1 MRHLANRPIDR
12 LDKNLPG
19 KYACIIYSSACL
31 YNREQKIES
40 DGMKRMG
47 EIRTLFGENGE
58 MLRTKELYANKV
70 FYHDIQRLV
79 GEGLIEKI
87 RHGYYQWLDTD
98 NLSDAC
104 IINRLFPDGILNMDT
119 ALFYH
124 GYSDRIPHEWHL
136 AVSKDSGKSRFKID
150 YPFVR
155 PYYVE
160 PGLLNLGVTLGEIGG
175 NTVRIY
181 DKDRTICDCLRYRN
195 KMDREIFVK
204 AIQGYVNDM
213 SKNIPR
219 MMGYAEKLRVSVAA
233 KNLIGIW
240 L

>member
-1 MRHLANRPIDR
+1 
-12 LDKNLPG
+12 
-19 KYACIIYSSACL
+19 
-31 YNREQKIES
+31 
-40 DGMKRMG
+40 MKQIG
-47 EIRTLFGENGE
+47 EIRKLFGENGDI
-58 MLRTKELYANKV
+58 LRTKELYANKV
-70 FYHDIQRLV
+70 FYHDIRRLV
-79 GEGLIEKI
+79 EDGLIEKI
-87 RHGYYQWLDTD
+87 RHGYYQWLDAD
-98 NLSDAC
+98 NPSDIR

-124 GYSDRIPHEWHL
+124 GYSDRTPREWHM

-155 PYYVE
+155 PYYIE
-160 PGLLNLGVTLGEIGG
+160 PGLLDMGLILGEIDG

-181 DKDRTICDCLRYRN
+181 DKERAICDCLRYRN

-204 AIQGYVNDM
+204 AIQGYVNDA
-213 SKNIPR
+213 SKNVSR
-219 MMGYAEKLRVSVAA
+219 LMDFAKKLRVADTA